1 MVVDEAHCLK
11 NPKGAR
17 YRNMDK
23 FNTRR
28 RLLLTGKIQTNCT
41 GVYFYRVIIVL
52 TVYKHCVFFIIGTPV
67 QNSAKELMVS
77 VFYYY
82 IIMIAN
88 HMLITY

>member
-17 YRNMDK
+17 YKNMDR

-28 RLLLTGKIQTNCT
+28 RLLLT
-41 GVYFYRVIIVL
+41 
-52 TVYKHCVFFIIGTPV
+52 GTPV

-77 VFYYY
+77 KDPLSNVYSLYFT
-82 IIMIAN
+82 N
-88 HMLITY
+88 CMLL